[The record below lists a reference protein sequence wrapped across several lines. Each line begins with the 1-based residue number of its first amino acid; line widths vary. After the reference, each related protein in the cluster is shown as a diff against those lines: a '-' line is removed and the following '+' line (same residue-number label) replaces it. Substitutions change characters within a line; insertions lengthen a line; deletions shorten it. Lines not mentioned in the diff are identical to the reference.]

1 MNLEPETLNPML
13 PKIYPITDTRL
24 SNLSH
29 TDQVERLIRGGAKFI
44 QLREKY
50 NSPQHFYKQAEIT
63 LTIARGNNVKII
75 INDRVDI
82 ALALKADGVHLGQDD
97 LSPEYARKI
106 LGEKAIIGFS
116 THNLKQAVEAV
127 KFPIDYVAIGPVF
140 ATKTKENPDKIIG
153 IEMIKKVREAI
164 GNFPLVAIGGINSE
178 NFWEVLDA
186 GADSVAIISDLLSEA
201 DKITERLKEFHH
213 KLYDIKNNVRF
224 SQKKL

>member
-1 MNLEPETLNPML
+1 ML

-50 NSPQHFYKQAEIT
+50 NSPQHFYKQAESI

-116 THNLKQAVEAV
+116 THTLKQAVEAV

-153 IEMIKKVREAI
+153 TEMI
-164 GNFPLVAIGGINSE
+164 
-178 NFWEVLDA
+178 
-186 GADSVAIISDLLSEA
+186 
-201 DKITERLKEFHH
+201 
-213 KLYDIKNNVRF
+213 
-224 SQKKL
+224 